1 MGILPPQQ
9 PLIGITDFLIQ
20 APSITESGIYL
31 ALKKAGKYI
40 AFLFRSHCISL
51 LSYNPLPDF
60 LQLHFHT
67 LLQTSSIDSYNKR
80 SISQNRKP

>member
-40 AFLFRSHCISL
+40 AFLPILKSL
-51 LSYNPLPDF
+51 YFFAVL
-60 LQLHFHT
+60 
-67 LLQTSSIDSYNKR
+67 
-80 SISQNRKP
+80 